1 MTLRAEVETILE
13 TSAARDGG
21 RPIADREKDLRVA
34 LSGERFA
41 GRVQV
46 VVDGADL
53 LVLVKEER
61 TSPRW
66 SELRV
71 DTRPAEAPDHHESP
85 RRVADEALLQSVAD
99 MLEAKHR
106 IDLATRHYGRGLPED
121 PSVFHDGVE
130 LAFRTWRDALSLSLR
145 AQRALFKTA
154 KHLTGT
160 GPTRPAP
167 VTRIEGPIRLRATA
181 TAGVYAGRMTIR
193 NDRATTL
200 SAKLVARVSGPA
212 RVSGDAVSAAFEPQ
226 VLRLRPGESS
236 VVLIELRNGTVGT
249 YRVEWFDPAPF
260 AAMTLEAE

>member
-1 MTLRAEVETILE
+1 VERILE
-13 TSAARDGG
+13 TSAARDGTQ
-21 RPIADREKDLRVA
+21 PIADREKALRVA
-34 LSGERFA
+34 LSDSRFA

-46 VVDGADL
+46 MVDGTAL
-53 LVLVKEER
+53 LVLLKEQPA
-61 TSPRW
+61 SQQW

-71 DTRPAEAPDHHESP
+71 DTRPVESERPESP

-106 IDLATRHYGRGLPED
+106 IDLATKHYGRGLPED

-154 KHLTGT
+154 KHLTGS
-160 GPTRPAP
+160 GPTRPTP
-167 VTRIEGPIRLRATA
+167 VTRIEGPIRLRETE
-181 TAGVYAGRMTIR
+181 TQGVYAGRMTIR

-200 SAKLVARVSGPA
+200 SAKLVANVSGPPGQSGAA
-212 RVSGDAVSAAFEPQ
+212 RVVFEPP
-226 VLRLRPGESS
+226 VLRLRPGEST
-236 VVLIELRNGTVGT
+236 VVLVTLESAATGS

-260 AAMTLEAE
+260 AAMTLEAQ